1 MATSHPEIGMSEN
14 GPNATVFR
22 VPVIGPR
29 VFSHPLLS
37 LARPAPVQ
45 TGLCDCPHTPPL
57 TQLHALLK
65 PCPLPAKSCL
75 LSVEVR
81 LILQVQLSATSPTKA
96 VLTSQKLIPSRFS
109 FLGLLGSKLSIPPPS
124 PPACDKPVD
133 PRCRLPQ
140 RLTILS
146 SRECEWL

>member
-1 MATSHPEIGMSEN
+1 MLRVWRGWPHYPEIGMREN

-109 FLGLLGSKLSIPPPS
+109 FLLSELLCCLLH
-124 PPACDKPVD
+124 
-133 PRCRLPQ
+133 PR
-140 RLTILS
+140 IV
-146 SRECEWL
+146 